1 MFTEEV
7 GLTMTSGARVIS
19 EEGFPSQGT
28 QTPAGGEVRVGEG
41 LESKRETGQ
50 KSGAPGPAQWGSA
63 PLGRGVTSTL
73 ASVML
78 EGKKKKKT
86 AVWGLS
92 QPQWALLLG
101 AYRAGRPRERMVEPW
116 RQSRFQNGHPHTFLG
131 GTGSGPYGSHG
142 HGQLPQ
148 AQSPKGTSLGAFLR
162 PCSCCHLLSPQ
173 SAQAEGPVTAA
184 AAATGLL

>member
-1 MFTEEV
+1 MREEEEEASPKAAAPSLCLLRKLSEEV
-7 GLTMTSGARVIS
+7 GLTMTSGAWVIS

-92 QPQWALLLG
+92 QPTVGFTPRGLQ
-101 AYRAGRPRERMVEPW
+101 GRTP
-116 RQSRFQNGHPHTFLG
+116 
-131 GTGSGPYGSHG
+131 
-142 HGQLPQ
+142 
-148 AQSPKGTSLGAFLR
+148 
-162 PCSCCHLLSPQ
+162 
-173 SAQAEGPVTAA
+173 
-184 AAATGLL
+184 